1 MLYLLFPTVFYESFF
16 LFCCAVGEDGI
27 KGGGAEPTALASTGP
42 PPKGKWE
49 LTDPLPSS
57 MGQCRE
63 HGL

>member
-1 MLYLLFPTVFYESFF
+1 MCCIYYFQLFFMKVFFYS
-16 LFCCAVGEDGI
+16 AVQWERMGL
-27 KGGGAEPTALASTGP
+27 GGAEPTVLASTGP

>member
-1 MLYLLFPTVFYESFF
+1 MKVFFYS
-16 LFCCAVGEDGI
+16 AVQWERMGLR
-27 KGGGAEPTALASTGP
+27 GGGPEPTALASTGP